1 MTTLDDISLAFD
13 DIIDTPAKRK
23 RQVAA
28 ADQEMRQRYAQSRLP
43 FSLLGAGIAGSIKG
57 NTENL
62 RRALVGMGGTGFQ
75 TSGEVMGQ
83 QLQGLNPANPQDR
96 DEIIRRV
103 SQSNPA
109 GAATLQAAFAEQEAQ
124 IQSRQNRFPTS
135 TQRYAD
141 GTTWTQTSNG
151 GVIVKGADDQLITG
165 TEAITA
171 AIAAGRQSDL
181 EAIKAEAAAQAEGD
195 LSVKQLAETSEAL
208 DMAVSQAQMND
219 QFIRLLEEEGANGTL
234 WETYKPSWF
243 KNNATIEF
251 NQLARQAGLN
261 VIASVTFG
269 ALSEAELKLAM
280 DTAVPRF
287 QTNEAAADY
296 FRRRKA
302 AQLAL
307 TEELSA
313 YLTYQRANPGKFQNK
328 YQYEQEWNEERREMR
343 EAREAQEA
351 AAQRAI
357 NRVDDPVADPA
368 GADNEVY
375 QAYLAAR
382 VTNPNLSLAEFMEG
396 R

>member
-1 MTTLDDISLAFD
+1 MPTLDDISLAFD

-124 IQSRQNRFPTS
+124 IQSRQNRFPTD
-135 TQRYAD
+135 TQRYAN

-181 EAIKAEAAAQAEGD
+181 EAIKAEAAAKAEGD

-296 FRRRKA
+296 FRR
-302 AQLAL
+302 
-307 TEELSA
+307 TIS
-313 YLTYQRANPGKFQNK
+313 
-328 YQYEQEWNEERREMR
+328 
-343 EAREAQEA
+343 
-351 AAQRAI
+351 I
-357 NRVDDPVADPA
+357 
-368 GADNEVY
+368 
-375 QAYLAAR
+375 
-382 VTNPNLSLAEFMEG
+382 PNLSTCES
-396 R
+396 RQISK